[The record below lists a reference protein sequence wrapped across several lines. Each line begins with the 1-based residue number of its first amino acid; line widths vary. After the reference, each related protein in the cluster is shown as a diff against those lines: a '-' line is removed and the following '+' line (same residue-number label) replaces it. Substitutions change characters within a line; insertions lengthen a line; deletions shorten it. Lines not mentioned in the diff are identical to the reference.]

1 MVNRTMTNLEKIRNI
16 SEQQV
21 IELLIASM
29 RDDLSYV
36 DICSCDCDTCVIH
49 ALCTNPKE
57 DVHIMGESDWK
68 RWLNEEVKG

>member
-1 MVNRTMTNLEKIRNI
+1 MTNIEKIRNI

-29 RDDLSYV
+29 RDDLSYF

-49 ALCTNPKE
+49 ELCTNQKE
-57 DVHIMGESDWK
+57 DVHSMGESDWK
-68 RWLNEEVKG
+68 IWLNEEVKE

>member
-1 MVNRTMTNLEKIRNI
+1 MTNIEKIRRM

-29 RDDLSYV
+29 RDDLSYI

-57 DVHIMGESDWK
+57 DVSSMGESDWK
-68 RWLNEEVKG
+68 SWLNEETKE